1 MDIINAVLG
10 FDWGAI
16 VNILLQ
22 AIGLAALVATVTPT
36 DADDRII
43 AAIQRAVH
51 TLAGNWGKS
60 ANK

>member
-1 MDIINAVLG
+1 MDVINALIG

-16 VNILLQ
+16 FNILLQ
-22 AIGLAALVATVTPT
+22 AVGLAALVATITPT

-51 TLAGNWGKS
+51 TLAGNWGKA